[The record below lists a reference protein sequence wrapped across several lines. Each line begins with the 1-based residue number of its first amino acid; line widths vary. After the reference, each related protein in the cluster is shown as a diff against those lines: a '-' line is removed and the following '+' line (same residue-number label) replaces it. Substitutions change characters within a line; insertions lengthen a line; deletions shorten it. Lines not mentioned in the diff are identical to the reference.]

1 MRNRILFLAQ
11 CLPFPPH
18 SGVLNRTFHTLEE
31 LQREF
36 DVALVA
42 FSRRNHQPDGT
53 VRSSAVAALREV
65 ASDVQAPVLIESEW
79 SSRVKIANQLKSVV
93 SGEPY
98 VFYEYDNAD
107 FGTAVRAA
115 MKKYPPDLI
124 HLDSIDLYGWVSHLP
139 AVPTACTHHNIES
152 ELLRLPAKHVRF
164 PGLARYIRYQATLLE
179 KVERRMSPRFA
190 INVMTSQRDEEHL
203 KSLAPDART
212 TVVPNG
218 VDVDFFSMSSTD
230 EIVPGRLAFLG
241 PTYMFPNRDAVQFFL
256 SDIFPRIRERCPG
269 ATFHT
274 VGKNPPEDKA
284 EFESH
289 AGTVCHG
296 YLEDIRPVF
305 GQAECSVVPI
315 RVGGGTRLKILDAWS
330 MGKAIVSTAIGCE
343 GLATVD
349 GENILI
355 RDDPNAFADAVVE
368 VLRDKNLRD
377 RLGREARRTVERH
390 YAWRKV
396 GAHLNATYKEL
407 IQA

>member
-36 DVALVA
+36 DVTLVA

-53 VRSSAVAALREV
+53 ARTNAVAALREV
-65 ASDVQAPVLIESEW
+65 ASDVEAPALIESEW
-79 SSRVKIANQLKSVV
+79 STGVKIANQLRSVL

-98 VFYEYDNAD
+98 VFYEYDNPE
-107 FGTAVRAA
+107 FEKSVQAA
-115 MKKYPPDLI
+115 IRRNPPDLV
-124 HLDSIDLYGWVSHLP
+124 HLDSIDLYGWVSQLP
-139 AVPTACTHHNIES
+139 PVPTACTHHNIES
-152 ELLRLPAKHVRF
+152 ELLRLPAEHVRF
-164 PGLARYIRYQATLLE
+164 PGLARYIRYQAGLVE

-190 INVMTSQRDEEHL
+190 INVMTSPRDEEHL
-203 KSLAPDART
+203 LALAPGART

-218 VDVDFFSMSSTD
+218 VDVDFFSQSSAD
-230 EIVPGRLAFLG
+230 EIVPGRLVFLG

-256 SDIFPRIRERCPG
+256 DSIFPRIREQCPG
-269 ATFHT
+269 ASLHT
-274 VGKNPPEDKA
+274 IGKNPPEDKA
-284 EFESH
+284 EFERH
-289 AGTVCHG
+289 AGTTCHG
-296 YLEDIRPVF
+296 YVKDIRPLF
-305 GQAECSVVPI
+305 GEAECSVVPI

-330 MGKAIVSTAIGCE
+330 MGKAIVSTSIGCE

-355 RDDPNAFADAVVE
+355 RDDPTEFADAVVR
-368 VLRDKNLRD
+368 VLRDRNLRD
-377 RLGREARRTVERH
+377 RLGSEARRTVERH

-396 GAHLNATYKEL
+396 GAHLNSTYKQL
-407 IQA
+407 IAQ

>member
-36 DVALVA
+36 DVTLVA
-42 FSRRNHQPDGT
+42 FSRRNHQPDST
-53 VRSSAVAALREV
+53 ARSNAVAALREV
-65 ASDVQAPVLIESEW
+65 ASDVEAPALIESEW
-79 SSRVKIANQLKSVV
+79 STTVKIANQLRSVL

-98 VFYEYDNAD
+98 VFYEYDNSE
-107 FGTAVRAA
+107 FEKAVQAA
-115 MKKYPPDLI
+115 TRRNPPDLI

-139 AVPTACTHHNIES
+139 KVPTACTHHNIES
-152 ELLRLPAKHVRF
+152 ELLRLPAEHVRF
-164 PGLARYIRYQATLLE
+164 PGLARYIRYQAALLE

-190 INVMTSQRDEEHL
+190 VNVMTSPRDEEHL
-203 KSLAPDART
+203 LSLAPDART

-218 VDVDFFSMSSTD
+218 VDVDFFSPTSAD
-230 EIVPGRLAFLG
+230 EIVPGRLVFLG

-256 SDIFPRIRERCPG
+256 GSIFPGIREQCPE

-274 VGKNPPEDKA
+274 IGKNPPDDKA

-289 AGTVCHG
+289 TGTTSHG
-296 YLEDIRPVF
+296 YVKDIRPLF
-305 GQAECSVVPI
+305 REAECSVVPI

-355 RDDPNAFADAVVE
+355 RDDPREFADAVVQ
-368 VLRDKNLRD
+368 VLRDRDLRD
-377 RLGREARRTVERH
+377 RLGREARRTVETH

-396 GAHLNATYKEL
+396 GAHLNSTYKQL
-407 IQA
+407 IER